1 MLNWLVFPGTTDR
14 IATVRESQGEKGHF
28 HTGQGKSG
36 NFVKSQGRISKSQGN
51 FFSPSGYLYSP
62 LILIF

>member
-1 MLNWLVFPGTTDR
+1 MTYNR

-28 HTGQGKSG
+28 HTRQGKSG
-36 NFVKSQGRISKSQGN
+36 NFVKSQEMISKSQGN

-62 LILIF
+62 LILIL

>member
-36 NFVKSQGRISKSQGN
+36 NFVKSQGN